1 MKLEKMPAEFVA
13 ALPILETIEAAG
25 FEAYFVGGS
34 VRDTLLGKP
43 IHDVDIATSAYP
55 EEVKAL
61 FDRTVDTGIEHGTV
75 MILDHGQGYETTTFR
90 TESTYTDFRRPD
102 EVTFVRSLEEDLKRR
117 DFTVNAFA
125 LTKDGEII
133 DMFDGLSDM
142 DNHILRAVGEAEE
155 RFHEDALRMMRAVRF
170 AAQLDFKIEEK
181 TLQAVKDNAHLLA
194 NIAIERT
201 NVEFTKL
208 LQGKA
213 ARYGLLEMI
222 ATTLNKYMPGLE
234 TVDIDL
240 IGYADLL
247 ADQQPANDEEA
258 WTLLAFELGLTPE
271 DAGLFLKKWKH
282 SNDMVKTIKASIK
295 LLNKLRLGDVEAWDL
310 YETGAAIDNALRV
323 ATLSELVVDVPKLQS
338 RYADL
343 KIKTKNEL
351 AFNGGDLTKG
361 MGLKQGAL
369 FGKILATLER
379 KVVAGDLANNHAVL
393 QAEAQKMVEKETN
406 K

>member
-1 MKLEKMPAEFVA
+1 MKLENMPAEFVA

-61 FDRTVDTGIEHGTV
+61 FERTVDTGIEHGTV

-102 EVTFVRSLEEDLKRR
+102 EVTFVRSLAEDLKRR

-170 AAQLDFKIEEK
+170 AAQLDFKIEAA
-181 TLQAVKDNAHLLA
+181 TLQAIKDNAPLLA

-222 ATTLNKYMPGLE
+222 ATNLNQYMPGLE
-234 TVDIDL
+234 VVDIDL
-240 IGYADLL
+240 IGYAELL
-247 ADQQPANDEEA
+247 ADAQPQNDVAA
-258 WTLLAFELGLTPE
+258 WTLLVFELGLTPE
-271 DAGLFLKKWKH
+271 DAVVFLKKWKQ

-295 LLNKLRLGDVEAWDL
+295 LLNKLRLGDVAAWDL
-310 YETGAAIDNALRV
+310 YESGNAIDNVLAV
-323 ATLSELVVDVPKLQS
+323 AKLSELVVDVAGLKS
-338 RYADL
+338 RYEDL
-343 KIKTKNEL
+343 KIKNKGEL
-351 AFNGGDLTKG
+351 AFNGGNLTKELG
-361 MGLKQGAL
+361 MRPGPL
-369 FGKILATLER
+369 FGKILATLEQ
-379 KVVAGDLANNHAVL
+379 KVVAGDLNNSHDVL
-393 QAEAQKMVEKETN
+393 LAEAQTMAEKA
-406 K
+406 KK

>member
-1 MKLEKMPAEFVA
+1 MKLENMPAEFVA

-61 FDRTVDTGIEHGTV
+61 FERTVDTGIEHGTV

-102 EVTFVRSLEEDLKRR
+102 EVTFVRSLAEDLKRR

-142 DNHILRAVGEAEE
+142 ENHVLRAVGEAEE

-170 AAQLDFKIEEK
+170 AAQLDFKIEAA
-181 TLQAVKDNAHLLA
+181 TLQAIKDNAPLLA

-222 ATTLNKYMPGLE
+222 ATNLNQYMPGLE
-234 TVDIDL
+234 VVDIDL
-240 IGYADLL
+240 IGYAELL
-247 ADQQPANDEEA
+247 ADAQPQNDVAA
-258 WTLLAFELGLTPE
+258 WTLLVFELGLTPE
-271 DAGLFLKKWKH
+271 DAVVFLKKWKQ

-295 LLNKLRLGDVEAWDL
+295 LLNKLRLGDVAAWDL
-310 YETGAAIDNALRV
+310 YESGNAIDNVLAV
-323 ATLSELVVDVPKLQS
+323 AKLSELVVDVAGLKS
-338 RYADL
+338 RYEDL
-343 KIKTKNEL
+343 KIKNKGEL
-351 AFNGGDLTKG
+351 AFSGGNLTKELG
-361 MGLKQGAL
+361 MRPGPL
-369 FGKILATLER
+369 FGKILATLEQ
-379 KVVAGDLANNHAVL
+379 KVVAGDLNNSHDVL
-393 QAEAQKMVEKETN
+393 LAEAQTMAEKA
-406 K
+406 KK

>member
-1 MKLEKMPAEFVA
+1 MKLENMPAEFVA

-61 FDRTVDTGIEHGTV
+61 FERTVDTGIEHGTV

-102 EVTFVRSLEEDLKRR
+102 EVTFVRSLAEDLKRR

-142 DNHILRAVGEAEE
+142 ENHVLRAVGEAEE

-170 AAQLDFKIEEK
+170 AAQLDFKIEAA
-181 TLQAVKDNAHLLA
+181 TLQAIKDNAPLLA

-222 ATTLNKYMPGLE
+222 ATNLNQYMPGLE
-234 TVDIDL
+234 VVDIDL
-240 IGYADLL
+240 IGYAELL
-247 ADQQPANDEEA
+247 ADAQPQNDVAA
-258 WTLLAFELGLTPE
+258 WTLLVFELGLTPE
-271 DAGLFLKKWKH
+271 DAVVFLKKWKQ

-295 LLNKLRLGDVEAWDL
+295 LLNKLRLGDVTAWDL
-310 YETGAAIDNALRV
+310 YEAGNAIDNVLAV
-323 ATLSELVVDVPKLQS
+323 ANLSELVVDVAGLKA
-338 RYADL
+338 RYEDL
-343 KIKTKNEL
+343 KIKNKGEL
-351 AFNGGDLTKG
+351 AFNGGNLTKELG
-361 MGLKQGAL
+361 MKPGPL
-369 FGKILATLER
+369 FGKILATLEQ
-379 KVVAGDLANNHAVL
+379 KVVAGDLNNSHDVL
-393 QAEAQKMVEKETN
+393 LAEAQTMAEKA
-406 K
+406 KK

>member
-1 MKLEKMPAEFVA
+1 MKLENMPAEFVA

-61 FDRTVDTGIEHGTV
+61 FERTVDTGIEHGTV

-102 EVTFVRSLEEDLKRR
+102 EVTFVRSLAEDLKRR

-142 DNHILRAVGEAEE
+142 ENHVLRAVGEAEE

-170 AAQLDFKIEEK
+170 AAQLDFKIEAA
-181 TLQAVKDNAHLLA
+181 TLQAIKDNAPLLA

-222 ATTLNKYMPGLE
+222 ATNLNQYMPGLE
-234 TVDIDL
+234 VVDIDL
-240 IGYADLL
+240 IGYAELL
-247 ADQQPANDEEA
+247 ADAQPQNDVAA
-258 WTLLAFELGLTPE
+258 WTLLVFELGLTPE
-271 DAGLFLKKWKH
+271 EAVVFLKKWKQ

-295 LLNKLRLGDVEAWDL
+295 LLNKLRLGDVAAWDL
-310 YETGAAIDNALRV
+310 YESGNAIDNVLAV
-323 ATLSELVVDVPKLQS
+323 AKLSELVVDVAGLKS
-338 RYADL
+338 RYEDL
-343 KIKTKNEL
+343 KIKNKGEL
-351 AFNGGDLTKG
+351 AFSGGNLTKELG
-361 MGLKQGAL
+361 MRPGPL
-369 FGKILATLER
+369 FGKILATLEQ
-379 KVVAGDLANNHAVL
+379 KVVAGDLNNSHDVL
-393 QAEAQKMVEKETN
+393 LAEAQTMAEKA
-406 K
+406 KK

>member
-1 MKLEKMPAEFVA
+1 MKLENMPAEFVA

-61 FDRTVDTGIEHGTV
+61 FERTVDTGIEHGTV

-102 EVTFVRSLEEDLKRR
+102 EVTFVRSLAEDLKRR

-170 AAQLDFKIEEK
+170 AAQLDFKIEAA
-181 TLQAVKDNAHLLA
+181 TLQAIKDNAPLLA

-222 ATTLNKYMPGLE
+222 ATNLNQYMPGLE
-234 TVDIDL
+234 VVDIDL
-240 IGYADLL
+240 IGYAELL
-247 ADQQPANDEEA
+247 ADAQPQNDVAA
-258 WTLLAFELGLTPE
+258 WTLLVFELGLTPE
-271 DAGLFLKKWKH
+271 DAVVFLKKWKQ

-295 LLNKLRLGDVEAWDL
+295 LLNKLRLGDVTAWDL
-310 YETGAAIDNALRV
+310 YEAGNAIDNVLAV
-323 ATLSELVVDVPKLQS
+323 ANLSELVVDVAGLKA
-338 RYADL
+338 RYEDL
-343 KIKTKNEL
+343 KIKNKGEL
-351 AFNGGDLTKG
+351 AFNGGNLTKELG
-361 MGLKQGAL
+361 MKPGPL
-369 FGKILATLER
+369 FGKILATLEQ
-379 KVVAGDLANNHAVL
+379 KVVAGDLNNSHDVL
-393 QAEAQKMVEKETN
+393 LAEAQTMAEKA
-406 K
+406 KK

>member
-1 MKLEKMPAEFVA
+1 MKLENMPAEFVA

-61 FDRTVDTGIEHGTV
+61 FERTVDTGIEHGTV

-102 EVTFVRSLEEDLKRR
+102 EVTFVRSLAEDLKRR

-142 DNHILRAVGEAEE
+142 ENHVLRAVGEAEE

-170 AAQLDFKIEEK
+170 AAQLDFKIEAA
-181 TLQAVKDNAHLLA
+181 TLQAIKDNAPLLA

-222 ATTLNKYMPGLE
+222 ATNLNQYMPGLE
-234 TVDIDL
+234 VVDIDL
-240 IGYADLL
+240 IGYAELL
-247 ADQQPANDEEA
+247 ADAQPQNDVAA
-258 WTLLAFELGLTPE
+258 WTLLVFELGLTPE
-271 DAGLFLKKWKH
+271 DAVVFLKKWKQ
-282 SNDMVKTIKASIK
+282 SNDMVKTIKASIR
-295 LLNKLRLGDVEAWDL
+295 LLNKLRLGDVAAWDL
-310 YETGAAIDNALRV
+310 YEAGNAIDNVLAV
-323 ATLSELVVDVPKLQS
+323 AKLSELVVDVAGLKS
-338 RYADL
+338 CYEDL
-343 KIKTKNEL
+343 KIKNKGEL
-351 AFNGGDLTKG
+351 AFNGGNLTKELG
-361 MGLKQGAL
+361 MKPGPL
-369 FGKILATLER
+369 FGKILATLEQ
-379 KVVAGDLANNHAVL
+379 KVVAGDLNNSHDVL
-393 QAEAQKMVEKETN
+393 LAEAQTMAEKA
-406 K
+406 KK

>member
-1 MKLEKMPAEFVA
+1 MKLENMPAEFVA

-61 FDRTVDTGIEHGTV
+61 FERTVDTGIEHGTV

-102 EVTFVRSLEEDLKRR
+102 EVTFVRSLAEDLKRR

-142 DNHILRAVGEAEE
+142 DNYILRAVGEAEE

-170 AAQLDFKIEEK
+170 AAQLDFKIEAA
-181 TLQAVKDNAHLLA
+181 TLQAIKDNAPLLA

-201 NVEFTKL
+201 NVEFSKL

-222 ATTLNKYMPGLE
+222 ATNLNQYMPGLE
-234 TVDIDL
+234 VVDIDL
-240 IGYADLL
+240 IGYAELL
-247 ADQQPANDEEA
+247 ADAQPQNDVAA
-258 WTLLAFELGLTPE
+258 WTLLVFELGLTPE
-271 DAGLFLKKWKH
+271 DAVVFLKKWKQ
-282 SNDMVKTIKASIK
+282 SNDMVKTVKASIR
-295 LLNKLRLGDVEAWDL
+295 LLNKLRLGDVSDWDL
-310 YETGAAIDNALRV
+310 YEAGNAIDNVLAV
-323 ATLSELVVDVPKLQS
+323 AKLSELVVDVTGLKS
-338 RYADL
+338 RYEDL
-343 KIKTKNEL
+343 KIKNKGEL
-351 AFNGGDLTKG
+351 AFNGGNLTKELG
-361 MGLKQGAL
+361 MKPGPL
-369 FGKILATLER
+369 FGKILATLEQ
-379 KVVAGDLANNHAVL
+379 KVVAGDLNNSHDVL
-393 QAEAQKMVEKETN
+393 LAEAQTMAEKA
-406 K
+406 KK

>member
-1 MKLEKMPAEFVA
+1 MKLENMPAEFVA

-61 FDRTVDTGIEHGTV
+61 FERTVDTGIEHGTV

-102 EVTFVRSLEEDLKRR
+102 EVTFVRSLAEDLKRR

-170 AAQLDFKIEEK
+170 AAQLDFKIEAA
-181 TLQAVKDNAHLLA
+181 TLQAIKDNAPLLA

-222 ATTLNKYMPGLE
+222 ATNLNQYMPGLE
-234 TVDIDL
+234 VVDIDL
-240 IGYADLL
+240 IGYAELL
-247 ADQQPANDEEA
+247 ADAQPQNDVAA
-258 WTLLAFELGLTPE
+258 WTLLVFELGLTPE
-271 DAGLFLKKWKH
+271 DAVVFLKKWKQ

-295 LLNKLRLGDVEAWDL
+295 LLNKLRLGDVAAWDL
-310 YETGAAIDNALRV
+310 YEAGNAIDNVLAV
-323 ATLSELVVDVPKLQS
+323 AKLSELVVDVAGLKS
-338 RYADL
+338 RYEDL
-343 KIKTKNEL
+343 KIKNKGEL
-351 AFNGGDLTKG
+351 AFNGGNLTKELWMQPG
-361 MGLKQGAL
+361 PL
-369 FGKILATLER
+369 FGKILATLEQ
-379 KVVAGDLANNHAVL
+379 KVVAGDLNNSHDVL
-393 QAEAQKMVEKETN
+393 LAEAQTMAEKA
-406 K
+406 KK

>member
-1 MKLEKMPAEFVA
+1 MKLENMPAEFVA

-61 FDRTVDTGIEHGTV
+61 FERTVDTGIEHGTV

-102 EVTFVRSLEEDLKRR
+102 EVTFVRSLAEDLKRR

-170 AAQLDFKIEEK
+170 AAQLDFKIEAA
-181 TLQAVKDNAHLLA
+181 TLQAIKDNAPLLA

-201 NVEFTKL
+201 NVEFSKL

-222 ATTLNKYMPGLE
+222 ATNLNQYMPGLE
-234 TVDIDL
+234 VVDIDL
-240 IGYADLL
+240 IGYAELL
-247 ADQQPANDEEA
+247 ADAQPQNDVAA
-258 WTLLAFELGLTPE
+258 WTLLVFELGLTPE
-271 DAGLFLKKWKH
+271 DAVVFLKKWKQ
-282 SNDMVKTIKASIK
+282 SNDMVKTIKASIR
-295 LLNKLRLGDVEAWDL
+295 LLNKLRLGDVSDWDL
-310 YETGAAIDNALRV
+310 YEAGNAIDNVLAV
-323 ATLSELVVDVPKLQS
+323 AKLSELVVDVTGLKS
-338 RYADL
+338 RYEDL
-343 KIKTKNEL
+343 KIKNKGEL
-351 AFNGGDLTKG
+351 AFNGGNLTKELG
-361 MGLKQGAL
+361 MKPGPL
-369 FGKILATLER
+369 FGKILATLEQ
-379 KVVAGDLANNHAVL
+379 KVVAGDLNNSHDVL
-393 QAEAQKMVEKETN
+393 LAEAQTMAEKA
-406 K
+406 KK

>member
-1 MKLEKMPAEFVA
+1 MKLENMPAEFVA
-13 ALPILETIEAAG
+13 ALPILKTIEAAG

-61 FDRTVDTGIEHGTV
+61 FERTVDTGIEHGTV

-102 EVTFVRSLEEDLKRR
+102 EVTFVRSLAEDLKRR

-125 LTKDGEII
+125 LTKDSEII

-170 AAQLDFKIEEK
+170 AAQLDFKIEAA
-181 TLQAVKDNAHLLA
+181 TLQAIKDNAPLLA

-201 NVEFTKL
+201 NVEFSKL

-222 ATTLNKYMPGLE
+222 ATNLNQYMPGLE
-234 TVDIDL
+234 VVDIDL
-240 IGYADLL
+240 IGYAELL
-247 ADQQPANDEEA
+247 ADAQPQNDVAA
-258 WTLLAFELGLTPE
+258 WTLLVFELGLTPE
-271 DAGLFLKKWKH
+271 NAVVFLKKWKQ
-282 SNDMVKTIKASIK
+282 SNDMVKTIKASIR
-295 LLNKLRLGDVEAWDL
+295 LLNKLRLGDVSDWDL
-310 YETGAAIDNALRV
+310 YEAGNAIDNVLAV
-323 ATLSELVVDVPKLQS
+323 AKLSELVVDVTGLKS
-338 RYADL
+338 RYEDL
-343 KIKTKNEL
+343 KIKNKGEL
-351 AFNGGDLTKG
+351 AFNGGNLTKELG
-361 MGLKQGAL
+361 MKPGPL
-369 FGKILATLER
+369 FGKILAMLEQ
-379 KVVAGDLANNHAVL
+379 KVVAGDLNNSHDVL
-393 QAEAQKMVEKETN
+393 LAEAQTLAEKA
-406 K
+406 KK

>member
-1 MKLEKMPAEFVA
+1 MKLENMPAEFVA

-61 FDRTVDTGIEHGTV
+61 FERTVDTGIEHGTV

-102 EVTFVRSLEEDLKRR
+102 EVTFVRSLAEDLKRR

-170 AAQLDFKIEEK
+170 AAQLDFKIEAA
-181 TLQAVKDNAHLLA
+181 TLQAIKDNAPLLA

-222 ATTLNKYMPGLE
+222 ATNLNQYMPGLE
-234 TVDIDL
+234 VVDIDL
-240 IGYADLL
+240 IGYAELL
-247 ADQQPANDEEA
+247 ADAQPQNDVAA
-258 WTLLAFELGLTPE
+258 WTLLVFELGLTPE
-271 DAGLFLKKWKH
+271 DAVVFLKKWKQ

-295 LLNKLRLGDVEAWDL
+295 LLNKLRLGDVAAWDL
-310 YETGAAIDNALRV
+310 YEAGNAIDNVLAV
-323 ATLSELVVDVPKLQS
+323 AKLSELVVDVAGLKS
-338 RYADL
+338 RYEDL
-343 KIKTKNEL
+343 KIKNKGEL
-351 AFNGGDLTKG
+351 AFNGGNLTKELG
-361 MGLKQGAL
+361 MRPGPL
-369 FGKILATLER
+369 FGKILATLEQ
-379 KVVAGDLANNHAVL
+379 KVVAGDLNNSHDVL
-393 QAEAQKMVEKETN
+393 LAEAQTMAEKA
-406 K
+406 KK

>member
-1 MKLEKMPAEFVA
+1 MKLENMPAEFVA

-61 FDRTVDTGIEHGTV
+61 FERTVDTGIEHGTV

-102 EVTFVRSLEEDLKRR
+102 EVTFVRSLAEDLKRR

-133 DMFDGLSDM
+133 DMFDGLSDVE
-142 DNHILRAVGEAEE
+142 NHVLRAVGEAEE

-170 AAQLDFKIEEK
+170 AAQLDFKIEAA
-181 TLQAVKDNAHLLA
+181 TLQAIKDNAPLLA

-222 ATTLNKYMPGLE
+222 ATNLNQYMPGLE
-234 TVDIDL
+234 VVDIDL
-240 IGYADLL
+240 IGYAELL
-247 ADQQPANDEEA
+247 ADAQPQNDVAA
-258 WTLLAFELGLTPE
+258 WTLLVFELGLTPE
-271 DAGLFLKKWKH
+271 DAVVFLKKWKQ

-295 LLNKLRLGDVEAWDL
+295 LLNKLRLGDVAAWDL
-310 YETGAAIDNALRV
+310 YESGNAIDNVLAV
-323 ATLSELVVDVPKLQS
+323 AKLSELVVDVAGLKS
-338 RYADL
+338 RYEDL
-343 KIKTKNEL
+343 KIKNKGEL
-351 AFNGGDLTKG
+351 AFSGGNLTKELG
-361 MGLKQGAL
+361 MRPGPL
-369 FGKILATLER
+369 FGKILATLEQ
-379 KVVAGDLANNHAVL
+379 KVVAGDLNNSHDVL
-393 QAEAQKMVEKETN
+393 LAEAQTMAEKA
-406 K
+406 KK

>member
-1 MKLEKMPAEFVA
+1 MKLENMPAEFVA

-61 FDRTVDTGIEHGTV
+61 FERTVDTGIEHGTV

-102 EVTFVRSLEEDLKRR
+102 EVTFVRSLAEDLKRR

-142 DNHILRAVGEAEE
+142 ENHVLRAVGEAEE

-170 AAQLDFKIEEK
+170 AAQLDFKIEAA
-181 TLQAVKDNAHLLA
+181 TLQAIKDNAPLLA
-194 NIAIERT
+194 NIAIERI

-222 ATTLNKYMPGLE
+222 ATNLNQYMPGLE
-234 TVDIDL
+234 VVDIDL
-240 IGYADLL
+240 IGYAELL
-247 ADQQPANDEEA
+247 ADAQPQNDVAA
-258 WTLLAFELGLTPE
+258 WTLLVFELGLTPE
-271 DAGLFLKKWKH
+271 DAVVFLKKWKQ

-295 LLNKLRLGDVEAWDL
+295 LLNKLRLGDVAAWDL
-310 YETGAAIDNALRV
+310 YESGNAIDNVLAV
-323 ATLSELVVDVPKLQS
+323 AKLSELVVDVAGLKS
-338 RYADL
+338 RYEDL
-343 KIKTKNEL
+343 KIKNKGEL
-351 AFNGGDLTKG
+351 AFSGGNLTKELG
-361 MGLKQGAL
+361 MRPGPL
-369 FGKILATLER
+369 FGKILATLEQ
-379 KVVAGDLANNHAVL
+379 KVVAGDLNNSHDVL
-393 QAEAQKMVEKETN
+393 LAEAQTMAEKA
-406 K
+406 KK

>member
-1 MKLEKMPAEFVA
+1 MKLENMPAEFVA

-61 FDRTVDTGIEHGTV
+61 FERTVDTGIEHGTV

-102 EVTFVRSLEEDLKRR
+102 EVTFVRSLAEDLKRR

-142 DNHILRAVGEAEE
+142 ENHVLRAVGEAEE

-170 AAQLDFKIEEK
+170 AAQLDFKIEAA
-181 TLQAVKDNAHLLA
+181 TLQAIKDNAPLLA

-222 ATTLNKYMPGLE
+222 ATNLNQYMPGLE
-234 TVDIDL
+234 VVDIDL
-240 IGYADLL
+240 IGYAELL
-247 ADQQPANDEEA
+247 ADAQPQNDVAA
-258 WTLLAFELGLTPE
+258 WTLLVFELGLTPE
-271 DAGLFLKKWKH
+271 DAVVFLKKWKQ

-295 LLNKLRLGDVEAWDL
+295 LLNKLRLGDVAAWDL
-310 YETGAAIDNALRV
+310 YESGNAIDNVLAV
-323 ATLSELVVDVPKLQS
+323 AKLSELVVDVAGLKS
-338 RYADL
+338 RYEDL
-343 KIKTKNEL
+343 KIKNKGEL
-351 AFNGGDLTKG
+351 AFNGGNLTKELG
-361 MGLKQGAL
+361 MRPGPL
-369 FGKILATLER
+369 FGKILATLEQ
-379 KVVAGDLANNHAVL
+379 KVVAGDLNNSHDVL
-393 QAEAQKMVEKETN
+393 LAEAQTMAEKA
-406 K
+406 KK

>member
-1 MKLEKMPAEFVA
+1 MKLENMPAEFVA

-61 FDRTVDTGIEHGTV
+61 FERTVDTGIEHGTV

-102 EVTFVRSLEEDLKRR
+102 EVTFVRSLAEDLKRR

-142 DNHILRAVGEAEE
+142 ENHVLRAVGEAEE

-170 AAQLDFKIEEK
+170 AAQLDFKIEAA
-181 TLQAVKDNAHLLA
+181 TLQAIKDNAPLLA

-222 ATTLNKYMPGLE
+222 ATNLNQYMPGLE
-234 TVDIDL
+234 VVDIDL
-240 IGYADLL
+240 IGYAELL
-247 ADQQPANDEEA
+247 ADAQPQNDVAA
-258 WTLLAFELGLTPE
+258 WTLLVFELGLTPE
-271 DAGLFLKKWKH
+271 DAVVFLKKWKQ
-282 SNDMVKTIKASIK
+282 SNDMVRTIKASIK
-295 LLNKLRLGDVEAWDL
+295 LLNKLRLGDVAAWDL
-310 YETGAAIDNALRV
+310 YESGNAIDNVLAV
-323 ATLSELVVDVPKLQS
+323 AKLSELVVDVAGLKS
-338 RYADL
+338 RYEDL
-343 KIKTKNEL
+343 KIKNKGEL
-351 AFNGGDLTKG
+351 AFSGGNLTKELG
-361 MGLKQGAL
+361 MRPGPL
-369 FGKILATLER
+369 FGKILATLEQ
-379 KVVAGDLANNHAVL
+379 KVVAGDLNNSHDVL
-393 QAEAQKMVEKETN
+393 LAEAQTMAEKA
-406 K
+406 KK

>member
-1 MKLEKMPAEFVA
+1 MKLENMPAEFVA

-61 FDRTVDTGIEHGTV
+61 FERTVDTGIEHGTV

-102 EVTFVRSLEEDLKRR
+102 EVTFVRSLAEDLKRR

-142 DNHILRAVGEAEE
+142 ENHVLRAVGEAEE

-170 AAQLDFKIEEK
+170 AAQLDFKIEAA
-181 TLQAVKDNAHLLA
+181 TLQAIKDNAPLLA

-222 ATTLNKYMPGLE
+222 ATNLNQYMPGLE
-234 TVDIDL
+234 VVDIDL
-240 IGYADLL
+240 IGYAELL
-247 ADQQPANDEEA
+247 ADAQPQNDVAA
-258 WTLLAFELGLTPE
+258 WTLLVFELGLTPE
-271 DAGLFLKKWKH
+271 DAVVFLKKWKQ

-295 LLNKLRLGDVEAWDL
+295 LLNKLRLGNVTAWDL
-310 YETGAAIDNALRV
+310 YEAGNAIDNVLAV
-323 ATLSELVVDVPKLQS
+323 ANLSELVVDVAGLKA
-338 RYADL
+338 RYEDL
-343 KIKTKNEL
+343 KIKNKGEL
-351 AFNGGDLTKG
+351 AFNGGNLTKELG
-361 MGLKQGAL
+361 MKPGPL
-369 FGKILATLER
+369 FGKILATLEQ
-379 KVVAGDLANNHAVL
+379 KVVAGDLNNSHDVL
-393 QAEAQKMVEKETN
+393 LAEAQTMAEKA
-406 K
+406 KK

>member
-1 MKLEKMPAEFVA
+1 MKLENMPAEFVA

-61 FDRTVDTGIEHGTV
+61 FERTVDTGIEHGTV

-102 EVTFVRSLEEDLKRR
+102 EVTFVRSLAEDLKRR

-142 DNHILRAVGEAEE
+142 ENHVLRAVGEAEE

-170 AAQLDFKIEEK
+170 AAQLDFKIEAA
-181 TLQAVKDNAHLLA
+181 TLQAIKDNAPLLA

-222 ATTLNKYMPGLE
+222 ATNLNQYMPGLE
-234 TVDIDL
+234 VVDIDL
-240 IGYADLL
+240 IGYAELL
-247 ADQQPANDEEA
+247 ADAQPQNDVAA
-258 WTLLAFELGLTPE
+258 WTLLVFELGLTPE
-271 DAGLFLKKWKH
+271 EAVVFLKKWKQ

-295 LLNKLRLGDVEAWDL
+295 LLNKLRLGDVAAWDL
-310 YETGAAIDNALRV
+310 YESGNAIDNVLAV
-323 ATLSELVVDVPKLQS
+323 AKLSELVVDVAGLKS
-338 RYADL
+338 RYEDL
-343 KIKTKNEL
+343 KIKNKGEL
-351 AFNGGDLTKG
+351 AFNGGNLTKELG
-361 MGLKQGAL
+361 MRPGPL
-369 FGKILATLER
+369 FGKILATLEQ
-379 KVVAGDLANNHAVL
+379 KVVAGDLNNSHDVL
-393 QAEAQKMVEKETN
+393 LAEAQTMAEKA
-406 K
+406 KK

>member
-1 MKLEKMPAEFVA
+1 MKLENMPAEFVA

-61 FDRTVDTGIEHGTV
+61 FERTVDTGIEHGTV

-102 EVTFVRSLEEDLKRR
+102 EVTFVRSLAEDLKRR

-142 DNHILRAVGEAEE
+142 ENHVLRAVGEAEE

-170 AAQLDFKIEEK
+170 AAQLDFKIEAA
-181 TLQAVKDNAHLLA
+181 TLQAIKDNAPLLA

-222 ATTLNKYMPGLE
+222 ATNLHQYMPGLE
-234 TVDIDL
+234 VVDIDL
-240 IGYADLL
+240 IGYAELL
-247 ADQQPANDEEA
+247 ADAQPQNDVAA
-258 WTLLAFELGLTPE
+258 WTLLVFELGLTPE
-271 DAGLFLKKWKH
+271 DAVVFLKKWKQ

-295 LLNKLRLGDVEAWDL
+295 LLNKLRLGDVAAWDL
-310 YETGAAIDNALRV
+310 YEAGNAIDNVLAV
-323 ATLSELVVDVPKLQS
+323 ANLSELVVDVAGLKARS
-338 RYADL
+338 EDL
-343 KIKTKNEL
+343 KIKN
-351 AFNGGDLTKG
+351 
-361 MGLKQGAL
+361 
-369 FGKILATLER
+369 
-379 KVVAGDLANNHAVL
+379 
-393 QAEAQKMVEKETN
+393 
-406 K
+406 

>member
-1 MKLEKMPAEFVA
+1 MKLENMPAEFVA

-61 FDRTVDTGIEHGTV
+61 FERTVDTGIEHGTV

-102 EVTFVRSLEEDLKRR
+102 EVTFVRSLAEDLKRR

-170 AAQLDFKIEEK
+170 AAQLDFKIEAA
-181 TLQAVKDNAHLLA
+181 TLQAIKDNAPLLA

-201 NVEFTKL
+201 NVEFSKL

-222 ATTLNKYMPGLE
+222 ATNLNQYMPGLE
-234 TVDIDL
+234 VVDIDL
-240 IGYADLL
+240 IGYAELL
-247 ADQQPANDEEA
+247 ADAQPQNDVAA
-258 WTLLAFELGLTPE
+258 WTLLVFELGLTPE
-271 DAGLFLKKWKH
+271 DAVVFLKKWKQ
-282 SNDMVKTIKASIK
+282 SNDMVKTVKASIR
-295 LLNKLRLGDVEAWDL
+295 LLNKLRLGDVSDWDL
-310 YETGAAIDNALRV
+310 YEAGNAIDNVLAV
-323 ATLSELVVDVPKLQS
+323 AKLSELVVDVTGLKS
-338 RYADL
+338 RYEDL
-343 KIKTKNEL
+343 KIKNKGEL
-351 AFNGGDLTKG
+351 AFNGGNLTKELG
-361 MGLKQGAL
+361 MKPGPL
-369 FGKILATLER
+369 FGKILATLEQ
-379 KVVAGDLANNHAVL
+379 KVVAGDLNNSHDVL
-393 QAEAQKMVEKETN
+393 LAEAQTMAEKA
-406 K
+406 KK

>member
-1 MKLEKMPAEFVA
+1 MKLENMPAEFVA

-61 FDRTVDTGIEHGTV
+61 FERTADTGIEHGTV

-102 EVTFVRSLEEDLKRR
+102 EVTFVRSLAEDLKRR

-142 DNHILRAVGEAEE
+142 ENHVLRAVGEAEE

-170 AAQLDFKIEEK
+170 AAQLDFKIEAA
-181 TLQAVKDNAHLLA
+181 TLQAIKDNAPLLA

-222 ATTLNKYMPGLE
+222 ATNLNQYMPGLE
-234 TVDIDL
+234 VVDIDL
-240 IGYADLL
+240 IGYAELL
-247 ADQQPANDEEA
+247 ADAQPQNDVAA
-258 WTLLAFELGLTPE
+258 WTLLVFELGLTPE
-271 DAGLFLKKWKH
+271 DAVVFLKKWKQ

-295 LLNKLRLGDVEAWDL
+295 LLNKLRLGDVAAWDL
-310 YETGAAIDNALRV
+310 YEAGNAIDNVLAV
-323 ATLSELVVDVPKLQS
+323 AKLSELVVDVAGLKS
-338 RYADL
+338 RYEDL
-343 KIKTKNEL
+343 KIKNKGEL
-351 AFNGGDLTKG
+351 AFNGGNLTKELG
-361 MGLKQGAL
+361 MQPGPL
-369 FGKILATLER
+369 FGKILATLEQ
-379 KVVAGDLANNHAVL
+379 KVVAGDLNNSHDVL
-393 QAEAQKMVEKETN
+393 LAEAQTMAEKA
-406 K
+406 KK

>member
-1 MKLEKMPAEFVA
+1 MKLENMPAEFVA

-61 FDRTVDTGIEHGTV
+61 FERTVDTGIEHGTV

-102 EVTFVRSLEEDLKRR
+102 EVTFVRSLAEDLKRR

-170 AAQLDFKIEEK
+170 AAQLDFKIEAA
-181 TLQAVKDNAHLLA
+181 TLQAIKDNAPLLA

-222 ATTLNKYMPGLE
+222 ATNLNQYMPGLE
-234 TVDIDL
+234 VVDIDL
-240 IGYADLL
+240 IGYAELL
-247 ADQQPANDEEA
+247 ADAQPQNDVAA
-258 WTLLAFELGLTPE
+258 WTLLVFELGLTPE
-271 DAGLFLKKWKH
+271 DAVVFLKKWKQ

-295 LLNKLRLGDVEAWDL
+295 LLNKLRLGDVAAWDL
-310 YETGAAIDNALRV
+310 YEAGNAIDNVLAV
-323 ATLSELVVDVPKLQS
+323 AKLSELVVDVAGLKS
-338 RYADL
+338 RYEDL
-343 KIKTKNEL
+343 KIKNKGEL
-351 AFNGGDLTKG
+351 AFNGGNLTKELG
-361 MGLKQGAL
+361 MQAGPL
-369 FGKILATLER
+369 FGKILATLEQ
-379 KVVAGDLANNHAVL
+379 KVVAGDLNNSHDVL
-393 QAEAQKMVEKETN
+393 LAEAQTMAEKA
-406 K
+406 KK